1 MEGEGN
7 EVLHQGWLTKSPPLE
22 TRKQL
27 FNQSLITPK
36 WRRRWFVLRQG
47 AMPGQFLLHYY
58 TDPLARK
65 LKGVI
70 DLDQC
75 EQVDTGLTYQSGR
88 VSYKFMFDIKTPK
101 RVYYLAA
108 DCEADM
114 TAWVDWVCQVC
125 GLRTFATEED
135 AEAREVGALTVGGRL
150 PPIENELVVS
160 RQPVHSSGDHPAA
173 TISSPYMHLS
183 ECFTGG
189 HPPPPLSGG
198 HPPPPLASAAA
209 PPPIS
214 RHSPDYQNSPVDL
227 PDTSL
232 TCGDDSVFLPS
243 SPTTK
248 AFSPTVLPTSPD
260 PLQQTT
266 GAFAHMG
273 MAGPE
278 VPSAPGRPPKPS
290 SLRHPPPEDT
300 PAAETLLDQDKEA
313 NNNNSTTMPP
323 SVNRRL
329 KPEPRPP
336 ASLTL
341 GPPVQRSRKPV
352 NELAGSGTYPG
363 PRPPTVPP
371 GMIAGCPV
379 GGPSVPAGMVL
390 PGNSESDDGSNS
402 PDNGSRRNSVDEQ
415 IYFYMP
421 SLQQSGGT
429 FMIPC
434 EPVLDH
440 CVQYLD
446 LDLSTPAA
454 STATPKREE
463 EPGTVYKTVDFI
475 KTEAFNRTRQK
486 VEEYKYNIKPE
497 SK

>member
-1 MEGEGN
+1 VEDP
-7 EVLHQGWLTKSPPLE
+7 VLANLTTLPTCACLC
-22 TRKQL
+22 L
-27 FNQSLITPK
+27 LK

-88 VSYKFMFDIKTPK
+88 VSYQFMFDIKTPK

-108 DCEADM
+108 DCEEDM

-135 AEAREVGALTVGGRL
+135 PEAREVGSLTVGGRL
-150 PPIENELVVS
+150 PPLEHELVVS
-160 RQPVHSSGDHPAA
+160 RQPAVSAA
-173 TISSPYMHLS
+173 APQQPTAISSPYMHLS

-189 HPPPPLSGG
+189 HPPPPLQGAQV
-198 HPPPPLASAAA
+198 PPPLAAAA
-209 PPPIS
+209 PPLS
-214 RHSPDYQNSPVDL
+214 RHSPDYQNSPADL

-232 TCGDDSVFLPS
+232 NCGDDSVFLPS
-243 SPTTK
+243 SPTSK
-248 AFSPTVLPTSPD
+248 TSSD

-266 GAFAHMG
+266 AAFAHLG
-273 MAGPE
+273 IPGPE
-278 VPSAPGRPPKPS
+278 VHSAPGRPPKPS
-290 SLRHPPPEDT
+290 SLRHPPHEDSQAT
-300 PAAETLLDQDKEA
+300 ETLLDQQTDKEA
-313 NNNNSTTMPP
+313 NNNNDSTTLPP

-329 KPEPRPP
+329 KPDPRPA
-336 ASLTL
+336 ASMTL
-341 GPPVQRSRKPV
+341 GPPVQRSRKPA
-352 NELAGSGTYPG
+352 NEVLGGGTFPG
-363 PRPPTVPP
+363 NPRTPTVPP
-371 GMIAGCPV
+371 GMVAGCPV
-379 GGPSVPAGMVL
+379 GGPSVPPGMVL
-390 PGNSESDDGSNS
+390 PGNNLGNMVLPGTSESDDGSNS

-446 LDLSTPAA
+446 LDLSTP
-454 STATPKREE
+454 STKTATPKREE

>member
-1 MEGEGN
+1 
-7 EVLHQGWLTKSPPLE
+7 
-22 TRKQL
+22 
-27 FNQSLITPK
+27 
-36 WRRRWFVLRQG
+36 
-47 AMPGQFLLHYY
+47 MPGQFLLHYY

-88 VSYKFMFDIKTPK
+88 VSYQFMFDIKTPK

-108 DCEADM
+108 DNEADM

-160 RQPVHSSGDHPAA
+160 RQPVLSSVGDQPQPAA
-173 TISSPYMHLS
+173 ATTISSPYMHLS

-198 HPPPPLASAAA
+198 HPPPPLASASAA
-209 PPPIS
+209 PPIS

-243 SPTTK
+243 SPTTTK
-248 AFSPTVLPTSPD
+248 TFSPATTTVIPTSPD
-260 PLQQTT
+260 PLLLQQTT
-266 GAFAHMG
+266 GAFAHLG
-273 MAGPE
+273 MAGPAE
-278 VPSAPGRPPKPS
+278 VPSAPGRPPKSS
-290 SLRHPPPEDT
+290 SLRHPPHEDT
-300 PAAETLLDQDKEA
+300 LATETLLDQDKEA
-313 NNNNSTTMPP
+313 NNNNNNSTTMPP

-341 GPPVQRSRKPV
+341 GPPVQRSRKPA
-352 NELAGSGTYPG
+352 NELVAGSGTYPG
-363 PRPPTVPP
+363 L
-371 GMIAGCPV
+371 
-379 GGPSVPAGMVL
+379 GGPSVPPGMVL
-390 PGNSESDDGSNS
+390 PNGNSESDDGMDS
-402 PDNGSRRNSVDEQ
+402 PDDNGSRRNSVDEQ

-446 LDLSTPAA
+446 LDLSTPAP